1 MPEPSPIRTI
11 AILGAGTMGRGI
23 AQSAAMAGITV
34 RLYDV
39 SPNVLREG
47 LTNALA
53 GITRFEQKG
62 KLTRDLAENAR
73 EHLSGVPEL
82 EKALDRVDL
91 CIEAIPESPE
101 LKKALYRSVEPL
113 LRPEA
118 ILATNTSAISIGK
131 LAEPLARP
139 GRFLGLHFFNPV
151 PLMRLLEIVV
161 GAATEPEAI
170 ASAQALAAKLGK
182 EAILVKDTP
191 GFASSRLGV
200 AIGLEAIRMLEE
212 GVASAADI
220 DTAMEL
226 GYAHPM
232 GPLKL
237 TDLVGLDVR
246 LAIANELEKELGP
259 RFAPP
264 ELLKQKVEAGELGK
278 KTGKGFHVWPSGSG
292 SFPIKP

>member
-1 MPEPSPIRTI
+1 MPEPTPIRSI

-23 AQSAAMAGITV
+23 AQAAAMAGITV
-34 RLYDV
+34 RLHDV
-39 SPNVLREG
+39 SANVLREG

-53 GITRFEQKG
+53 GIDRFEQKG

-73 EHLSGVPEL
+73 EHLSGVAEL
-82 EKALDRVDL
+82 EKALDHIDL
-91 CIEAIPESPE
+91 CIEAIPESLD
-101 LKKALYRSVEPL
+101 LKRVLYRTVEPL

-118 ILATNTSAISIGK
+118 ILATNTSSLSISK
-131 LAEPLARP
+131 LAEPLSRP

-151 PLMRLLEIVV
+151 PLMKLLEVVV
-161 GAATEPEAI
+161 GSATEPEAV
-170 ASAQALAAKLGK
+170 ASVQALATKLGK
-182 EAILVKDTP
+182 EAILVKDSP

-200 AIGLEAIRMLEE
+200 ALGLEAIRMLEE

-220 DTAMEL
+220 DKAMEL

-246 LAIANELEKELGP
+246 LAIATELERELGP

-264 ELLKQKVEAGELGK
+264 ELLKKKVEAGELGK
-278 KTGKGFHVWPSGSG
+278 KSGRGFHLWPAGSG
-292 SFPIKP
+292 SYPVKP

>member
-1 MPEPSPIRTI
+1 
-11 AILGAGTMGRGI
+11 MGRGI
-23 AQSAAMAGITV
+23 AQSAAMAGVAV

-39 SPNVLREG
+39 SANVLREG
-47 LTNALA
+47 MTNALA

-73 EHLSGVPEL
+73 EHLSGVSEL
-82 EKALDRVDL
+82 PKALDGVDL

-118 ILATNTSAISIGK
+118 ILATNTSSLSISR
-131 LAEPLARP
+131 LAEPLSRP

-151 PLMRLLEIVV
+151 PLMKLLEIVL
-161 GAATEPEAI
+161 GSATEPEAVE
-170 ASAQALAAKLGK
+170 SVQAFATKLGK
-182 EAILVKDTP
+182 EAILVKDSP
-191 GFASSRLGV
+191 GFASSRLGL

-246 LAIANELEKELGP
+246 LAIALELEKELGA
-259 RFAPP
+259 RFSPP
-264 ELLKQKVEAGELGK
+264 ALLREKVAAGELGK
-278 KTGKGFHVWPSGSG
+278 KSGKGFLIWPAGSG
-292 SFPIKP
+292 SFPLKP